1 MAIKFEVESLDGLDD
16 SIKPLY
22 EAHGDKFRLSVEGL
36 DSGDELKEA
45 LRKEREERKAASSRA
60 SELEKKQSEAE
71 QKRLEEKQEFEKLW
85 KREKELRESAAT
97 ELETVKRAI
106 SEKQRSETAFKIAA
120 QLTRDTAR
128 AALLTKEALQYIV
141 QTPEGVKISGQAGDM
156 TEDQLQRQLAKDYPF
171 LVDGSG
177 AAGGGATGGGAS
189 GGAAQGSMG
198 GNRSERVSAIARKFN
213 IPTH

>member
-22 EAHGDKFRLSVEGL
+22 EAHDGKFRLSVEGL
-36 DSGDELKEA
+36 DPDDELKEA
-45 LRKEREERKAASSRA
+45 LRKEREERKAASARA

-85 KREKELRESAAT
+85 KKEKELREGAAT
-97 ELETVKRAI
+97 ELESVKRTI
-106 SEKQRSETAFKIAA
+106 VEKQRTETASKIAA

-141 QTPEGVKISGQAGDM
+141 HTPDGVKISGQAGDM
-156 TEDQLQRQLAKDYPF
+156 TEAQLQTQLVKDYPF

-177 AAGGGATGGGAS
+177 ATGGGATGGGAS
-189 GGAAQGSMG
+189 GGAAKGSMG
-198 GNRSERVSAIARKFN
+198 GSRAERVYAIAQKFN